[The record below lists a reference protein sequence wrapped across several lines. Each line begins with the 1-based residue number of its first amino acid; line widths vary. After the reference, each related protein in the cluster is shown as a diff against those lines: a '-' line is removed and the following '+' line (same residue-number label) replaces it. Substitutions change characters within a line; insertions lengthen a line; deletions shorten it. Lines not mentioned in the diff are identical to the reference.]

1 MKLIIEREF
10 ETHTTEF
17 KNVDV
22 SLDQLFSAFK
32 GSLISMEWHI
42 EVIDKYIMQL
52 AEEIKG
58 SRDIEIQ

>member
-32 GSLISMEWHI
+32 GSLVSMEWHT
-42 EVIDKYIMQL
+42 EVIDEYIMQL
-52 AEEIKG
+52 AEEIKK
-58 SRDIEIQ
+58 SRDVEI

>member
-22 SLDQLFSAFK
+22 SLEQLFSAFK
-32 GSLISMEWHI
+32 GSLVSMEWHT
-42 EVIDKYIMQL
+42 EVIDEYIMQL
-52 AEEIKG
+52 AQEIKE
-58 SRDIEIQ
+58 SRDVEI